1 MIGPYI
7 DRRYMLGGWSFTGNP
22 EDVITIKN
30 AAEEKLADYEIVYA
44 QGCPILSEDVKLEGF
59 ANYTEEKFSQ
69 EDCEK
74 MKEEALRAAKEADVV
89 VLAIGEHFLQSGEA
103 TSKGIIEIP
112 KIQQELFEAL
122 SEVNSEIAVVLF
134 NGRPLDIRI
143 LEERAKAILEV
154 WMPGTMG
161 GAAIVEVLRGAVS
174 PAGKLPMSFPYCV
187 SQVPSIMMS
196 FLPDVD
202 IILEKIRIAMSRNIW
217 ICRINHCIL
226 LDMALH
232 IPNLKYQI

>member
-1 MIGPYI
+1 
-7 DRRYMLGGWSFTGNP
+7 
-22 EDVITIKN
+22 
-30 AAEEKLADYEIVYA
+30 
-44 QGCPILSEDVKLEGF
+44 
-59 ANYTEEKFSQ
+59 
-69 EDCEK
+69 

-187 SQVPSIMMS
+187 SQVPVHYDEFPTGPLSTRNLPRLS
-196 FLPDVD
+196 TPQNLNFFLNLFRREFLLPARDPHTGAVLSPRTAPVVLFLGLF
-202 IILEKIRIAMSRNIW
+202 ILFSSLFTTVK
-217 ICRINHCIL
+217 
-226 LDMALH
+226 
-232 IPNLKYQI
+232 